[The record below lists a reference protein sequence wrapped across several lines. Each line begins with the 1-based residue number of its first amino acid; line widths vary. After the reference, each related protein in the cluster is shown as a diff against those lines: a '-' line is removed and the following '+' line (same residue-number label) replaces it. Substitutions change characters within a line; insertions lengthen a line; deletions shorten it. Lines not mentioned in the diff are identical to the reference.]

1 MNKGLIFGIALSVG
15 LFGFGCGGDNGSSTT
30 SGGGSGSS
38 TGVSQSG
45 AGSDSVINHARDLQE
60 FELKKS
66 LSGVESLI
74 GDLKAK
80 GVDVSKYE
88 AQKADL
94 EKKLKAL

>member
-15 LFGFGCGGDNGSSTT
+15 LFGFGCGGDSGSSTT
-30 SGGGSGSS
+30 SGDSS
-38 TGVSQSG
+38 TGGSQSG
-45 AGSDSVINHARDLQE
+45 AGSAADSVINHARDLQE

-66 LSGVESLI
+66 LSGLESLI
-74 GDLKAK
+74 GDLKDK